1 MRSDYPPLGLAWH
14 AFDVRRRSRLDPID
28 QRLFRKN
35 HRGVRDRDRPAA
47 LNPSYHPPLNS
58 MAALKQVALLE
69 DILKNLLRSLPEHDG
84 GQPGPVKL
92 LDD

>member
-1 MRSDYPPLGLAWH
+1 MRSDYPPLGLSRH
-14 AFDVRRRSRLDPID
+14 VFEVRGRSQLDPIE

-35 HRGVRDRDRPAA
+35 HRGVRDRDRIAA

-58 MAALKQVALLE
+58 MATLKQVASLE
-69 DILKNLLRSLPEHDG
+69 DILKDLLSRLPEHDG
-84 GQPGPVKL
+84 GKPGPREL